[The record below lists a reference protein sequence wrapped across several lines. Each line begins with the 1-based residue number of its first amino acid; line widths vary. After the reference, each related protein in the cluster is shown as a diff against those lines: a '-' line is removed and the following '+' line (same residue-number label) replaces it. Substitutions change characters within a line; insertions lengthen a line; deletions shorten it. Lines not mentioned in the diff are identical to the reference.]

1 MKRKLKDFLN
11 KRVIST
17 AISAAITFNMI
28 AILPM
33 SVFADDNSTNESN
46 SKVTSFDGN
55 RYQLFDESMSWT
67 EAKEYCEN
75 LGGHLATITSPE
87 EQESV
92 ESLLKSG
99 SKNSYWLGG
108 LKSSSEW
115 TWLTNEDFSL
125 FAKWTPGQPDNYLNQ
140 EDCLMMYKNTN
151 PMSPSGTFGYW
162 NDLNNSGN
170 CNGEAFFGAE
180 NFGFIC
186 EWEGTTDKIEEVS
199 PYTLFSGS
207 STENFQLNCWKST
220 FNGNVYTGAGFVSN
234 ASELYLNGKV
244 DAVKTITTNGWQ
256 INIDERNENVE
267 KETMPDWDAR
277 IHKMAGAYEFT
288 DEDVVRIQDKNVI
301 DGAVKTTGKVE
312 ISGTTFD
319 GNCYIIADGDI
330 TYNVNDFIS
339 TGRVVLYSRNG
350 NITINGTNIDMNGI
364 MYAPNGT
371 VAFNS
376 NIANINGRI
385 FADMINFSGSIF
397 NVTSSDS
404 DWELLGTKSV
414 ISKTYTL
421 DDDFNE
427 GEFDGLGLDVAD
439 ELTLDQRSDNDN
451 VPSENSYKIDSAA
464 NGIGL
469 TVKSDKSS
477 LDKPKDSVNLEFDLS
492 GFGSQKIE

>member
-170 CNGEAFFGAE
+170 CNGEAFSVQ
-180 NFGFIC
+180 
-186 EWEGTTDKIEEVS
+186 KI
-199 PYTLFSGS
+199 LGS
-207 STENFQLNCWKST
+207 S
-220 FNGNVYTGAGFVSN
+220 V
-234 ASELYLNGKV
+234 NGKV
-244 DAVKTITTNGWQ
+244 LPIKSKKFPHTHFSPAAVQKIFSLT
-256 INIDERNENVE
+256 
-267 KETMPDWDAR
+267 A
-277 IHKMAGAYEFT
+277 
-288 DEDVVRIQDKNVI
+288 
-301 DGAVKTTGKVE
+301 GKVHL
-312 ISGTTFD
+312 T
-319 GNCYIIADGDI
+319 A
-330 TYNVNDFIS
+330 
-339 TGRVVLYSRNG
+339 
-350 NITINGTNIDMNGI
+350 
-364 MYAPNGT
+364 MYTQAR
-371 VAFNS
+371 A
-376 NIANINGRI
+376 
-385 FADMINFSGSIF
+385 
-397 NVTSSDS
+397 
-404 DWELLGTKSV
+404 L
-414 ISKTYTL
+414 
-421 DDDFNE
+421 
-427 GEFDGLGLDVAD
+427 
-439 ELTLDQRSDNDN
+439 
-451 VPSENSYKIDSAA
+451 
-464 NGIGL
+464 
-469 TVKSDKSS
+469 
-477 LDKPKDSVNLEFDLS
+477 
-492 GFGSQKIE
+492 